1 MKPSHITIKDQ
12 FCGAGGNS
20 QAVRNLSK
28 KYGGG
33 LEVTAA
39 LNHWELAIQTHTAN
53 FPQTAHFCTDV
64 SACDPRA
71 FPSTTGLITSPECTT
86 YSPSGGNTH
95 KKLKQQMDM
104 FKKNTTLAAT
114 ERSRATMWDVCRFTE
129 YHRYEFVIVENVVE
143 AKTTWPLFDVW
154 LNAMHV
160 LGYNHKCC
168 YLNSMHFW
176 PTPQSRDRMYIVFW
190 KKGNK
195 APNLEYTPTAYCAAC
210 AKDVNAIQ
218 SWKPGRSFGKYKKQ
232 YIYCCP
238 IHGCAVEPYYYAAF
252 NCIDWND
259 LGKRIG
265 DRDKP
270 LAPNTNKRIQYGLD
284 KYGKEPFI
292 FHTMYS
298 DQARGVVRGLK
309 DYPAFAQTSFTSQA
323 IGIPFIIDD
332 KQQTGINF
340 RVKSS
345 IDVTST
351 VHTDPRL
358 KVVTMPL
365 IVQAENTSH
374 IKANKITKPLDTQA
388 TRQTMGVVTH
398 PFIVDGNFDAKASRA
413 SSILQELT
421 TMNTHQRNGIAF
433 PITPL
438 IVENHG
444 TSLSKPIT
452 QPLPGQTTVSTS
464 ALLTD
469 ESMNAFLASYHNGSH
484 CTNHFTEAAGTI
496 PTKENLAL
504 INYQTAKIEDCNYR
518 MLKPQEIKLA
528 MAFDHDYKIL
538 GSGKDQVKQCGN
550 AVTPP
555 VMEWLTDMCIQSLN

>member
-20 QAVRNLSK
+20 QAVRNLAK

-39 LNHWELAIQTHTAN
+39 LNHWPLAIDTHTAN
-53 FPQTAHFCTDV
+53 FPNTAHFCTDI
-64 SACDPRA
+64 SACDPRM

-95 KKLKQQMDM
+95 KKLKQQIDM

-129 YHRYEFVIVENVVE
+129 YHKYEFIIVENVVE
-143 AKTTWPLFDVW
+143 AKTSWPLFDVW

-176 PTPQSRDRMYIVFW
+176 PTPQSRDRMYVVFW

-195 APNLEYTPTAYCAAC
+195 APMLEYTPKSYCQHC
-210 AKDVNAIQ
+210 SKDINAIQ
-218 SWKPGRSFGKYKKQ
+218 SWKPNRSFGKYKKQ
-232 YIYCCP
+232 YVYCCP
-238 IHGCAVEPYYYAAF
+238 LHGTIVEPYYYAAF
-252 NCIDWND
+252 NCIDWTD

-265 DRDKP
+265 DREKQ
-270 LAPNTNKRIQYGLD
+270 LAPNTIKRIDYGLN
-284 KYGKEPFI
+284 KFGKEPFI

-298 DQARGVVRGLK
+298 DQARGVVRDLK
-309 DYPAFAQTSFTSQA
+309 QSPAFAQTSFTSQA

-332 KQQTGINF
+332 KQTTGINF
-340 RVKSS
+340 RVRSAVDQT
-345 IDVTST
+345 INTI
-351 VHTDPRL
+351 HTDPRL
-358 KVVTMPL
+358 KIVMPF
-365 IVQAENTSH
+365 IVKAENTSH
-374 IKANKITKPLDTQA
+374 IEANKATNALHTQA
-388 TRQTMGVVTH
+388 TRQTMGIVT
-398 PFIVDGNFDAKASRA
+398 PFIVDGNFDAKASRTH
-413 SSILQELT
+413 SILEELT
-421 TMNTHQRNGIAF
+421 TMNTHQRNGIVF
-433 PITPL
+433 PL
-438 IVENHG
+438 IIDNKG
-444 TSLSKPIT
+444 TGLSKPT
-452 QPLPGQTTVSTS
+452 TKPLPSQTTVGTS
-464 ALLTD
+464 GILTP
-469 ESMNAFLASYHNGSH
+469 ESMSAFLASYHNGSH
-484 CTNHFTEAAGTI
+484 CVNHFTEPVGTI
-496 PTKENLAL
+496 PTKENLSL
-504 INYQTAKIEDCNYR
+504 INYSNPEIENCHYR

-528 MAFDHDYKIL
+528 MAFDADYKIL